1 MNTKKDNYLIAIRSL
16 LKLFKKNFLKVETQL
31 FEIKLT
37 PDEQIK
43 SIQHI
48 YGDKIID
55 PSKDSVVQLMKD
67 RYSKLAPQKLVTS
80 ENKKTKISLV
90 TDKDNKHLKL
100 VFWRVLK
107 SKIYSVLIKSDTI
120 SNDVNYDNYHKYIQ
134 TSLELIES
142 KVKQINNV
150 STHELQ
156 ILLLKNYLQKTY
168 GLSIGINNRIIDL
181 VNAFERRRF
190 EDNPINIGF
199 IFTNDLVRFRTNNDY
214 ASTHFEFDYQ
224 FDSDNFNSYKNLWP
238 ISDGIKTFLVINKDK
253 IVGLF
258 TSLNN
263 INNKRKRYKA
273 EEKIISDEDVIVSI
287 LNGDVSVVKG
297 NEILFEKESGSI
309 KIRNIAYL
317 KKILKDELSNILEN
331 KDKEI
336 LINLFEEILFSLS
349 DEKQGGIFVIGNNSS
364 DILNYHKINIS
375 NYENIYKN
383 PGKESKIES
392 YINSVSKLSKADGA
406 VLINNKFEV
415 YGFSATLPSEDID
428 MIQDVSQF
436 GKRHAASI
444 VYSYKNK
451 DCIVITISK
460 DGPISIF
467 KHGLKI
473 ASM

>member
-1 MNTKKDNYLIAIRSL
+1 MAAKKDNYLLAIRSL

-31 FEIKLT
+31 FEVKINSSN
-37 PDEQIK
+37 EVK
-43 SIQHI
+43 SILHAF
-48 YGDKIID
+48 GDKIVDI
-55 PSKDSVVQLMKD
+55 SKTEIFNSFCEKYNNIVPTDV
-67 RYSKLAPQKLVTS
+67 
-80 ENKKTKISLV
+80 KKTKITLI
-90 TDKDNKHLKL
+90 TDENNKHLKL
-100 VFWRVLK
+100 VFWKVLK
-107 SKIYSVLIKSDTI
+107 TKTYCIIIKSDTI
-120 SNDVNYDNYHKYIQ
+120 SNDVDYDNYHKYIQ
-134 TSLELIES
+134 TSLDLIES
-142 KVKQINNV
+142 KVKQVNNI

-156 ILLLKNYLQKTY
+156 ILLLKNYLQKKY
-168 GLSIGINNRIIDL
+168 NISVSISNRIIDL
-181 VNAFERRRF
+181 INAFERRRF

-199 IFTNDLVRFRTNNDY
+199 IFTNDLVKFRNNNDY

-263 INNKRKRYKA
+263 INSKRKRYKT
-273 EEKIISDEDVIVSI
+273 EEKIISEEDVIVSI

-309 KIRNIAYL
+309 KIRNISYL
-317 KKILKDELSNILEN
+317 KKILKDELCNILEN
-331 KDKEI
+331 KDKDI
-336 LINLFEEILFSLS
+336 LINMFEEILFNLS
-349 DEKQGGIFVIGNNSS
+349 DEKQGGIFVVGNESS
-364 DILNYHKINIS
+364 DLINYNKIKIS

-383 PGKESKIES
+383 PGKENKIES

-406 VLINNKFEV
+406 VLINNRFEV
-415 YGFSATLPSEDID
+415 YGFSATLPSEDRN
-428 MIQDVSQF
+428 MTQDVSQF

-451 DCIVITISK
+451 DCLVITISK